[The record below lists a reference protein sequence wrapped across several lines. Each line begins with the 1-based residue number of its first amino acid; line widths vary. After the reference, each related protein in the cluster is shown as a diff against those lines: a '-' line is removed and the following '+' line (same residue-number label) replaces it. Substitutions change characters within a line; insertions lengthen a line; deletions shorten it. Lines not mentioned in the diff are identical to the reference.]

1 MFEGYNRLQAMKEV
15 NMTKRNIVKIF
26 ALVLII
32 TVISGCAFTSFA
44 TRLGNRLWEQSEQ
57 VIEEAQK
64 AATEVAEPIKQPDL
78 PKAEDHLGLE
88 TSEGLLEALYAHVSP
103 GVVSIQVT
111 GPAGSGQGT
120 GFVFDTQG
128 HIVTNYH
135 VVSTDGNIEVHFL
148 SGVKSY
154 ATVVGRDL
162 DSDLAVLKVDV
173 DASELVPLAFGDSDL
188 VKVGQ
193 TVAAIGNPYGL
204 KGTMTVGVVSAR
216 GRTLESM
223 RQASSGGYFSSADTI
238 QTDALINPG
247 NSGGPLLNLQGEV
260 VGVNQSIRASGITS
274 SGDVINTGIGFAISS
289 NIARKVVPSLIEK
302 GVFEYPYLGMSSL
315 SNISLSLQEA
325 LDLPRSTGVYV
336 SDVMAG
342 GPAEK
347 AGLQGG
353 SIPSQVSGYYKGGDL
368 IIAVDGRQV
377 KDFSEMFNY
386 IVVNKNPGD
395 VVVFTV
401 IRNGQEKDISL
412 TIEARR

>member
-1 MFEGYNRLQAMKEV
+1 
-15 NMTKRNIVKIF
+15 MTKKTISKIMALILIF
-26 ALVLII
+26 AIL
-32 TVISGCAFTSFA
+32 SGCAFTNLA
-44 TRLGNRLWEQSEQ
+44 ARLGTQLREQSEKMLQ
-57 VIEEAQK
+57 GQPTAVP
-64 AATEVAEPIKQPDL
+64 ATEVPQKEPILSNNSADVN
-78 PKAEDHLGLE
+78 LGD
-88 TSEGLLEALYAHVSP
+88 SQSLLEALYKHVSP
-103 GVVSIQVT
+103 GVVSIQVA
-111 GPAGSGQGT
+111 GASGSGQGT
-120 GFVFDTQG
+120 GFVIDTQG

-135 VVSTDGNIEVHFL
+135 VVKTEGNIEVHFV

-154 ATVVGRDL
+154 ATIVGTDM

-173 DASELVPLAFGDSDL
+173 DAKELVPLAFGDSDQ

-216 GRTLESM
+216 GRTLDSM
-223 RQASSGGYFSSADTI
+223 RQATTGGYFSSADTI

-260 VGVNQSIRASGITS
+260 VGVNQAIRSSGITS

-289 NIARKVVPSLIEK
+289 NIARKVVPALIEK
-302 GVFEYPYLGMSSL
+302 GKFEYPYLGMSSL
-315 SNISLSLQEA
+315 SNISLALQEA
-325 LDLPRSTGVYV
+325 LELPRSTGVYV
-336 SDVMAG
+336 SDVIAG

-353 SIPSQVSGYYKGGDL
+353 SVPTQAAGYYKGGDL
-368 IIAVDGRQV
+368 IIAVDGISV

-386 IVVNKNPGD
+386 IVVNKNVGD

-412 TIEARR
+412 TVEARQ

>member
-1 MFEGYNRLQAMKEV
+1 
-15 NMTKRNIVKIF
+15 MTKKTISKIMALILIF
-26 ALVLII
+26 AVL
-32 TVISGCAFTSFA
+32 SGCAFTNLA
-44 TRLGNRLWEQSEQ
+44 ARLGTQLREQSEKMLQ
-57 VIEEAQK
+57 GQPTAVP
-64 AATEVAEPIKQPDL
+64 ATEVPQKEPILSNNSADVN
-78 PKAEDHLGLE
+78 LGD
-88 TSEGLLEALYAHVSP
+88 SQSLLEALYKHVSP
-103 GVVSIQVT
+103 GVVSIQVA
-111 GPAGSGQGT
+111 GASGSGQGT
-120 GFVFDTQG
+120 GFVIDTQG

-135 VVSTDGNIEVHFL
+135 VVKTEGNIEVHFV

-154 ATVVGRDL
+154 ATIVGTDM

-173 DASELVPLAFGDSDL
+173 DAKELVPLAFGDSDQ

-216 GRTLESM
+216 GRTLDSM
-223 RQASSGGYFSSADTI
+223 RQATTGGYFSSADTI

-260 VGVNQSIRASGITS
+260 VGVNQAIRSSGITS

-289 NIARKVVPSLIEK
+289 NIARKVVPALIEK
-302 GVFEYPYLGMSSL
+302 GKFEYPYLGMSSL
-315 SNISLSLQEA
+315 SNISLALQEA
-325 LDLPRSTGVYV
+325 LELPRSTGVYV
-336 SDVMAG
+336 SDVIAG

-353 SIPSQVSGYYKGGDL
+353 SVPTQAAGYYKGGDL
-368 IIAVDGRQV
+368 IIAVDGISV

-386 IVVNKNPGD
+386 IVVNKNVGD

-401 IRNGQEKDISL
+401 IRNGQEKDVSL
-412 TIEARR
+412 TVEARQ

>member
-1 MFEGYNRLQAMKEV
+1 
-15 NMTKRNIVKIF
+15 MTKKTISKIMALILIF
-26 ALVLII
+26 AVL
-32 TVISGCAFTSFA
+32 SGCAFTNLA
-44 TRLGNRLWEQSEQ
+44 ARLGTQLREQSEKMLQ
-57 VIEEAQK
+57 GQPTAVP
-64 AATEVAEPIKQPDL
+64 ATEVPQKEPILSNNSADVN
-78 PKAEDHLGLE
+78 LGD
-88 TSEGLLEALYAHVSP
+88 SQSLLEALYKHVSP
-103 GVVSIQVT
+103 GVVSIQVA
-111 GPAGSGQGT
+111 GASGSGQGT
-120 GFVFDTQG
+120 GFVIDTQG

-135 VVSTDGNIEVHFL
+135 VVKTEGNIEVHFV

-154 ATVVGRDL
+154 ATIVGTDM

-173 DASELVPLAFGDSDL
+173 DAKELVPLAFGDSDQ

-216 GRTLESM
+216 GRTLDSM
-223 RQASSGGYFSSADTI
+223 RQATTGGYFSSADTI

-260 VGVNQSIRASGITS
+260 VGVNQAIRSSGITS

-289 NIARKVVPSLIEK
+289 NIARKVVPALIEK
-302 GVFEYPYLGMSSL
+302 GKFEYPYLGMSSL
-315 SNISLSLQEA
+315 SNISLALQEA
-325 LDLPRSTGVYV
+325 LELPRSTGVYV
-336 SDVMAG
+336 SDVIAG

-353 SIPSQVSGYYKGGDL
+353 SVPTQAAGYYKGGDL
-368 IIAVDGRQV
+368 IIAVDGISV

-386 IVVNKNPGD
+386 IVVNKNVGD

-412 TIEARR
+412 TVEARQ

>member
-1 MFEGYNRLQAMKEV
+1 
-15 NMTKRNIVKIF
+15 MTKKTISKIMALILIF
-26 ALVLII
+26 AIL
-32 TVISGCAFTSFA
+32 SGCAFTNLA
-44 TRLGNRLWEQSEQ
+44 ARLGTQLREQSEKMLQ
-57 VIEEAQK
+57 GQATAVP
-64 AATEVAEPIKQPDL
+64 ATEVPQKEPILSNNSADVN
-78 PKAEDHLGLE
+78 LGD
-88 TSEGLLEALYAHVSP
+88 SQSLLEALYKHVSP
-103 GVVSIQVT
+103 GVVSIQVA
-111 GPAGSGQGT
+111 GASGSGQGT
-120 GFVFDTQG
+120 GFVIDTQG

-135 VVSTDGNIEVHFL
+135 VVKTEGNIEVHFV

-154 ATVVGRDL
+154 ATIVGTDM

-173 DASELVPLAFGDSDL
+173 DAKELVPLAFGDSDQ

-216 GRTLESM
+216 GRTLDSM
-223 RQASSGGYFSSADTI
+223 RQATTGGYFSSADTI

-260 VGVNQSIRASGITS
+260 VGVNQAIRSSGITS

-289 NIARKVVPSLIEK
+289 NIARKVVPALIEK
-302 GVFEYPYLGMSSL
+302 GKFEYPYLGMSSL
-315 SNISLSLQEA
+315 SNISLALQEA
-325 LDLPRSTGVYV
+325 LELPRSTGVYV
-336 SDVMAG
+336 SDVIAG

-353 SIPSQVSGYYKGGDL
+353 SVPTQAAGYYKGGDL
-368 IIAVDGRQV
+368 IIAVDGISV

-386 IVVNKNPGD
+386 IVVNKNVGD

-412 TIEARR
+412 TVEARQ